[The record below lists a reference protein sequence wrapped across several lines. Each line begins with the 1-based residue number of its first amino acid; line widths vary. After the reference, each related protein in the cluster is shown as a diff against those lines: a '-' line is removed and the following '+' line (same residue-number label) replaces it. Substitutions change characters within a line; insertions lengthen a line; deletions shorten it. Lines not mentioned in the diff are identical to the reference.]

1 MGKSVVLKNNTN
13 NQASPDSGA
22 VVVGSHLESKGV
34 NQTLYG
40 QYNDN
45 SGDAENDLVQIGG
58 GTPNE
63 RANALR
69 VDKNGNV
76 TLMGGEIY
84 MDTTVGSIVMR
95 VPIYMEGIGKDA
107 STTINK
113 KVYL

>member
-1 MGKSVVLKNNTN
+1 MATTVLGNNTN
-13 NQASPDSGA
+13 NEAQPNSGSTVLGNNLKSLSA
-22 VVVGSHLESKGV
+22 

-40 QYNDN
+40 QYNDI
-45 SGDAENDLVQIGG
+45 SGDASTDILQIGSG
-58 GTPNE
+58 SKEE
-63 RANALR
+63 RTNALR
-69 VDKNGNV
+69 VDKNGNA